1 MQTKDTLNFDK
12 MRKERARLE
21 KVAAQRRRE
30 IARRETEE
38 EKKKDGYEKTRI
50 ALEKLQLA
58 WIKANL
64 TFTALGFTA
73 YKFYYSRVQEGKT
86 HLGHYITGR
95 ELGIFLNALAFVIL
109 VASTL
114 QHREKYTKLKSRYP
128 EVSYSITLRL
138 SYCILAFSFIVLQLI
153 IFRA

>member
-21 KVAAQRRRE
+21 KVAAQKRRE
-30 IARRETEE
+30 ANRREMEE

-50 ALEKLQLA
+50 ALEKLKMA
-58 WIKANL
+58 WIKAKV
-64 TFTALGFTA
+64 TFTVLDFTA
-73 YKFYYSRVQEGKT
+73 YKLYHSRVQERKA
-86 HLGHYITGR
+86 HLGHYITVR

-114 QHREKYTKLKSRYP
+114 QHKEKFTKLRLRYP

-138 SYCILAFSFIVLQLI
+138 SYCILVFSFIVL
-153 IFRA
+153 